1 MLTFIRHPYLWVG
14 VAVSAGALAL
24 AFRSLRIDD
33 VVDALTTAN
42 YLWLFPALAALVIGL
57 ALRARRWAPLF
68 HPIGGLSFGNLFGAM
83 NVGYMLNN
91 LLPLRVGEL
100 GRAYVIGK
108 VEDVGWVHALTTIV
122 VERLL
127 DVLIVVAL
135 LLILL
140 PFVDEPDWATGPALV
155 LGISVLVLATVLAA
169 ISRARRFA
177 LHVVEWL
184 LRLAPEGLRGRLR
197 ESAEAALDGFATLGR
212 PPVLL
217 RAGAWS
223 VAAWAFSSLYLYFVL
238 LAFDIELTYAAPIL
252 VMVAT
257 ALGMIVPSSPG
268 YIGVYHAIA
277 IETLTSVFGV
287 ERADAAGFA
296 LVSHALFY
304 LVPIIFAMAYLW
316 SRRES
321 WQEMLSGALSRPEAK
336 RP

>member
-1 MLTFIRHPYLWVG
+1 MLTTLRRPYLWIG
-14 VAVSAGALAL
+14 VAVSVGALAL
-24 AFRSLRIDD
+24 SARSLRIDD
-33 VVDALTTAN
+33 VVDALTAAN
-42 YLWLFPALAALVIGL
+42 YLWLFPALAVLLIGL
-57 ALRARRWAPLF
+57 VLRARRWQLLF
-68 HPIGGLSFGNLFGAM
+68 HPVSGLSLGNLFGAM
-83 NVGYMLNN
+83 NVGYMLNS
-91 LLPLRVGEL
+91 LLPFRVGEL

-127 DVLIVVAL
+127 DVLLVIAL

-140 PFVDEPDWATGPALV
+140 PFVDEPSWATGPALV
-155 LGISVLVLATVLAA
+155 LGVSILVLATLLAA

-184 LRLAPEGLRGRLR
+184 LRPAPERLRGRLR
-197 ESAEAALDGFATLGR
+197 ESAEAALDGFATLGH

-217 RAGAWS
+217 RAGGWS
-223 VAAWAFSSLYLYFVL
+223 VIAWAFSSLYMYFVL
-238 LAFDIELTYAAPIL
+238 LAFDLELTYAAPLL

-268 YIGVYHAIA
+268 AIGVYHAIA
-277 IETLTSVFGV
+277 IETLTTVFAV

-296 LVSHALFY
+296 LVSHAIFN
-304 LVPIIFAMAYLW
+304 LVPIILGMAFLW

-321 WQEMLSGALSRPEAK
+321 WRDMLSGTFSRSEAK
-336 RP
+336 P

>member
-1 MLTFIRHPYLWVG
+1 MLTILRRPYLWVG
-14 VAVSAGALAL
+14 VAVSVGALAL
-24 AFRSLRIDD
+24 ASRSLSIDE
-33 VVDALTTAN
+33 VVDALTAAN
-42 YLWLFPALAALVIGL
+42 YLWLIPALAALLIGL
-57 ALRARRWAPLF
+57 VLRARRWQLLF
-68 HPIGGLSFGNLFGAM
+68 HPVGGLRLSNLFGAM
-83 NVGYMLNN
+83 NVGYLLNN
-91 LLPLRVGEL
+91 VLPFRVGEL

-108 VEDVGWVHALTTIV
+108 VEDVGWVHVLTTIV

-140 PFVDEPDWATGPALV
+140 PFVDEPGWATGPALV
-155 LGISVLVLATVLAA
+155 LGLGVLVLATVLAA
-169 ISRARRFA
+169 IARARRFA

-197 ESAEAALDGFATLGR
+197 ESAEAALDGFATLGH

-223 VAAWAFSSLYLYFVL
+223 AAAWAFSSLYLYFIL
-238 LAFDIELTYAAPIL
+238 LAFDLELTYAAPLL

-257 ALGMIVPSSPG
+257 ALGMIVPSSAG

-277 IETLTSVFGV
+277 IETLTSVFAV

-304 LVPIIFAMAYLW
+304 LVPIILGMAYLW

-321 WQEMLSGALSRPEAK
+321 WRDMLSGAFSRSEAK
-336 RP
+336 P

>member
-1 MLTFIRHPYLWVG
+1 MLTAIRRPYLWIG
-14 VAVSAGALAL
+14 VAVSVGALAL
-24 AFRSLRIDD
+24 SARSLRIDD
-33 VVDALTTAN
+33 VVDALTAAN
-42 YLWLFPALAALVIGL
+42 YLWLFPALAVLLIGL
-57 ALRARRWAPLF
+57 VLRARRWQLLF
-68 HPIGGLSFGNLFGAM
+68 HPVSGLSLGNLFGAM
-83 NVGYMLNN
+83 NVGYMLNS
-91 LLPLRVGEL
+91 LLPFRVGEL

-127 DVLIVVAL
+127 DVLLVIAL

-140 PFVDEPDWATGPALV
+140 PFVDEPSWATGPALV
-155 LGISVLVLATVLAA
+155 LGVSILVLATLLAA

-184 LRLAPEGLRGRLR
+184 LRPAPERLRGRLR
-197 ESAEAALDGFATLGR
+197 ESAEAALDGFATLGH

-217 RAGAWS
+217 RAGGWS
-223 VAAWAFSSLYLYFVL
+223 VIAWAFSSLYMYFVL
-238 LAFDIELTYAAPIL
+238 LAFDLELTYAAPLL

-268 YIGVYHAIA
+268 AIGVYHAIA
-277 IETLTSVFGV
+277 IETLTTVFAV

-296 LVSHALFY
+296 LVSHAIFN
-304 LVPIIFAMAYLW
+304 LVPIILGMAFLW

-321 WQEMLSGALSRPEAK
+321 WRDMLSGTFSRSEAK
-336 RP
+336 P

>member
-1 MLTFIRHPYLWVG
+1 MLTTLRRPYLWIG
-14 VAVSAGALAL
+14 VAVSVGALAL
-24 AFRSLRIDD
+24 SARSLRIDD
-33 VVDALTTAN
+33 VVDALTAAN
-42 YLWLFPALAALVIGL
+42 YLWLFPALAVLLIGL
-57 ALRARRWAPLF
+57 VLRARRWQLLF
-68 HPIGGLSFGNLFGAM
+68 HPVSGLSLGNLFGAM
-83 NVGYMLNN
+83 NVGYMLNS
-91 LLPLRVGEL
+91 LLPFRVGEL

-127 DVLIVVAL
+127 DVLLVIAL

-140 PFVDEPDWATGPALV
+140 PFVDEPSWATGPALV
-155 LGISVLVLATVLAA
+155 LGVSILVLATLLAA

-184 LRLAPEGLRGRLR
+184 LRPAPERLRGRLR
-197 ESAEAALDGFATLGR
+197 ESAEAALDGFATLGH

-217 RAGAWS
+217 RAGGWS
-223 VAAWAFSSLYLYFVL
+223 VIAWAFSSLYMYFVL
-238 LAFDIELTYAAPIL
+238 LAFDLELTYAAPLL

-268 YIGVYHAIA
+268 AIGVYHAIA
-277 IETLTSVFGV
+277 IETLTTVFAV

-296 LVSHALFY
+296 LVSHAIFN
-304 LVPIIFAMAYLW
+304 LVPIILGMAFLW

-321 WQEMLSGALSRPEAK
+321 WRDMLSGTFSRSEAK
-336 RP
+336 L